1 MTLSLDHIVI
11 AVADLDA
18 TFADYAKLGFTV
30 IRGGEHANGITHNV
44 LVVFQDGA
52 YLELIAWKRPD
63 PGMRWS
69 DVFQA
74 SGEGFVDHALLPDD
88 IAAVVSGA
96 QSRGLDIED
105 PQPGG
110 RNRPD
115 GERLEWQ
122 TARSP
127 GSDVPFLC
135 GDVTPRR
142 LRVQEGDVRHHPN
155 GVTGVAAITI
165 AVRDIE
171 ASLAR
176 YAALLGG
183 DAGTVEH
190 GQVGGA
196 PARTATLRLGNGTL
210 VTLASPVS
218 TDGALAS
225 SLAWRGEGPFA
236 VTFKG
241 TGAGD
246 LDPAL
251 THGARMSTTRG
262 AERATTA

>member
-1 MTLSLDHIVI
+1 MTLALDHIVI

-18 TFADYAKLGFTV
+18 AYADYAKLGFTV

-69 DVFQA
+69 DVYQA
-74 SGEGFVDHALLPDD
+74 SGEGFVDYALLPDD

-105 PQPGG
+105 PRPGG

-115 GERLEWQ
+115 GERLEWK

-142 LRVQEGDVRHHPN
+142 LRVQEGDVRRHRN
-155 GVTGVAAITI
+155 GVTGIAAITV
-165 AVRDIE
+165 AVRDVD
-171 ASLAR
+171 ASLSR
-176 YAALLGG
+176 NAALIGPG
-183 DAGTVEH
+183 SGAVEH
-190 GQVGGA
+190 GEVGGA

-210 VTLASPVS
+210 VTLASPAS
-218 TDGALAS
+218 PEGALAA
-225 SLAWRGEGPFA
+225 SLAARGQGPFA
-236 VTFKG
+236 VAFRG
-241 TGAGD
+241 TGAAD

-251 THGARMSTTRG
+251 THGARMTV
-262 AERATTA
+262 TA